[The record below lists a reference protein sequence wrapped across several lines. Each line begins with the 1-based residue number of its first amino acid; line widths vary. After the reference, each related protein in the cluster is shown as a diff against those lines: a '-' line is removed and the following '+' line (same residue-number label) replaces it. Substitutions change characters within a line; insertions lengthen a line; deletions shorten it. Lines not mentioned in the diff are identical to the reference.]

1 METGFTL
8 SSDRD
13 NRTSSLIIDGI
24 KDIIAGAKNTKV
36 WFSLS
41 YFDISQRYTR
51 TTLGPLWSTLSLGLI
66 IFFLGIIYST
76 IFTQSVDSYL
86 PYFGIGL
93 IIWTFFSTIVN
104 EACTSFITAEA
115 IIKQMRLPLS
125 IHIFRM
131 VSRNVILLLHNIV
144 IIPIILTYFNI
155 VPQFNP
161 FGYLFFI
168 ISVLVASIGLGL
180 FFATF
185 AARFRDVT
193 FMTGSAVQLIFFATP
208 IIWKP
213 ESAGARSWVFEYN
226 PIYYLIELF
235 RAPILGY
242 DIPNNA
248 YMITSLFALL
258 CITIGAVTFCK
269 FRPKIAF
276 WI

>member
-1 METGFTL
+1 MEVGFKL

-13 NRTSSLIIDGI
+13 KRISSLIIDGI
-24 KDIIAGAKNTKV
+24 SDVVIGAKNSRV

-41 YFDISQRYTR
+41 YFDVSQRYTR

-76 IFTQSVDSYL
+76 IFMQSIDSYL

-93 IIWTFFSTIVN
+93 IIWTFFSAIVN
-104 EACTSFITAEA
+104 EACSSFITAEA

-131 VSRNVILLLHNIV
+131 VSRNVILLFHNLV
-144 IIPIILTYFNI
+144 IIPVILIYFNI
-155 VPQFNP
+155 VPQFNLL
-161 FGYLFFI
+161 GLLFSI
-168 ISVLVASIGLGL
+168 ACVITASIGLGL

-226 PIYYLIELF
+226 PVYYLIELF
-235 RAPILGY
+235 RAPLLGY
-242 DIPNNA
+242 AIPDKA
-248 YMITSLFALL
+248 YTITCLFALF
-258 CITIGAVTFCK
+258 CIVIGVFTFCK

>member
-1 METGFTL
+1 MEIGFKL

-13 NRTSSLIIDGI
+13 NRFSSLIIDGI
-24 KDIIAGAKNTKV
+24 KDITDGVKNINV
-36 WFSLS
+36 WLSLS

-76 IFTQSVDSYL
+76 IFMQSIDSYL

-93 IIWTFFSTIVN
+93 IIWTFFSTIIN
-104 EACTSFITAEA
+104 EACSSFIAAEA

-131 VSRNVILLLHNIV
+131 ISRNVILLLHNLV
-144 IIPIILTYFNI
+144 IIPCILIYFNI
-155 VPQFNP
+155 VPQFN
-161 FGYLFFI
+161 LFEFLFSVTCVL
-168 ISVLVASIGLGL
+168 ISSIGLGL

-242 DIPNNA
+242 DIPHNS
-248 YMITSLFALL
+248 YVITTIFTLL
-258 CITIGAVTFCK
+258 CITIGVVTFCK